1 RDGIAVYY
9 FFPSFGTNS
18 LTKRIEHIENILD
31 DMKKSNLL
39 NQQSSS
45 SEIPNKDTNNET
57 SSSKVTAKD
66 TKKESS
72 SRQEQ
77 IDDWYR
83 KIERKVFGRDKD
95 LESICKIFRKRSD
108 PYGIASCSSS
118 KPYFVFGIHG
128 IAGSGKSTLAN
139 YICDHEK
146 KAEDKH
152 FDPIMFSH
160 VSVTFRVEKIFRD
173 MLWDI
178 TNMHFDNMDIESL
191 GKELMEKLKGRR
203 FLLVL
208 DDLWVKGENQKE
220 REILLHAL
228 SAGENGSIILV
239 TAQTEDAASALGAQE
254 QIPIQDLEE
263 VQYLK
268 LFMHHALQG
277 AVDDDGTFQ
286 RIGRSIAKKLH
297 RSPIAAVA
305 VGRRLQAETAVAFWE
320 TTANLDVLNETMG
333 ALWWSYQQLGVD
345 TRRCFQYC
353 STFPKGYRLKR
364 DELVHMWIAQGFVNA
379 GSNETEEL
387 EDVGMRYFQE
397 LLKFSFLQD
406 KYYNSE
412 RVAGSDFSRIDDSN
426 VLPAKD
432 IRSVIRHLFIGSK
445 DAAQGAQTAEK
456 NLDLGNLRTLI
467 IAETYTSTDR
477 KQRMHDLEK
486 IFDRLF
492 RRLRKLRVL
501 IIRLGTNPEEL
512 SFPASIDQM
521 KHLRYFRFGD
531 PNVFQTTLILPS
543 TFNKLY
549 QMQTIFLAFN
559 TYVWYP
565 EGTTN
570 LIRLRHIQ
578 GQLVSP
584 NVGNITSLQ
593 TMDDFFH
600 VMKEQGYELKQ
611 LKHLNKLRGCLKI
624 AVHENAG
631 SKEEALEADLAS
643 KKRVT
648 DLELW
653 FDGRIKNNPDIEAEV
668 LEGLCPPKD
677 LQELTIR
684 GYRGSRYPS
693 WMLSGQQHLDAPK
706 YLRRLE
712 LIKCSSPLAS
722 FPEDSELFMHLH
734 ELFISGCEWD
744 SLPENM
750 ERLVSLQSLSIV
762 GCGNSKSTMV
772 LGPTLPSSL
781 RKIWIYQSNLV
792 LENMEHLVTLE
803 SLSIVGCGNSKSMMV
818 LGPILPSSLRKI
830 WICQSNLV
838 LENMEHLV
846 TLESLDIHDCDTME
860 VLPTLPL
867 SLKKIYISGEVLGTT
882 CQEEGH
888 ENWQKI
894 QHVGRRRISS
904 GEKETFVRWPGRAG
918 AVNADHRRCRLTQT

>member
-1 RDGIAVYY
+1 
-9 FFPSFGTNS
+9 
-18 LTKRIEHIENILD
+18 
-31 DMKKSNLL
+31 MKKSNLL
-39 NQQSSS
+39 NQQISS
-45 SEIPNKDTNNET
+45 SEIPNKDTNNER
-57 SSSKVTAKD
+57 SSSEVTAKD

-95 LESICKIFRKRSD
+95 LERICKMFRKRSD
-108 PYGIASCSSS
+108 PYGKASCSSS
-118 KPYFVFGIHG
+118 KPYSVFGIHG

-152 FDPIMFSH
+152 FDPIMFIH
-160 VSVTFRVEKIFRD
+160 VSVTFRVEKIFCD

-178 TNMHFDNMDIESL
+178 TNMQSDIKDIESL
-191 GKELMEKLKGRR
+191 GKKLMEKLKGRR

-208 DDLWVKGENQKE
+208 DDLWIKGENQKE

-305 VGRRLQAETAVAFWE
+305 VGRRLQAEKSVTFWE
-320 TTANLDVLNETMG
+320 TTVNLDVLNETMG
-333 ALWWSYQQLGVD
+333 VLWWSYQQLGVD

-353 STFPKGYRLKR
+353 STFPKGYMLER
-364 DELVHMWIAQGFVNA
+364 DELVRMWIAQGFVNA
-379 GSNETEEL
+379 GSNEIEEL

-397 LLKFSFLQD
+397 LLKFSFLQKRIYHSEAYTIHD
-406 KYYNSE
+406 LLHELAE
-412 RVAGSDFSRIDDSN
+412 RVAGSDFSRIVDSS

-432 IRSVIRHLFIGSK
+432 IRSVRHLFIGSK
-445 DAAQGAQTAEK
+445 DAAQGAQTTEK

-467 IAETYTSTDR
+467 IVETYT
-477 KQRMHDLEK
+477 KGM
-486 IFDRLF
+486 
-492 RRLRKLRVL
+492 
-501 IIRLGTNPEEL
+501 
-512 SFPASIDQM
+512 
-521 KHLRYFRFGD
+521 
-531 PNVFQTTLILPS
+531 
-543 TFNKLY
+543 
-549 QMQTIFLAFN
+549 
-559 TYVWYP
+559 
-565 EGTTN
+565 TN

-600 VMKEQGYELKQ
+600 VTKEQGYELKQ

-631 SKEEALEADLAS
+631 SKEEALEADLPS

-653 FDGRIKNNPDIEAEV
+653 FHGRIKNNPDIEAEV

-677 LQELTIR
+677 LQVLTIE
-684 GYRGSRYPS
+684 GYKGSRYPS
-693 WMLSGQQHLDAPK
+693 WMLSGQQHPDAPK
-706 YLRRLE
+706 YLRRLK
-712 LIKCSSPLAS
+712 LRDCRCPLAS

-762 GCGNSKSTMV
+762 GCGHSKSTMV
-772 LGPTLPSSL
+772 LGPTLPRSL
-781 RKIWIYQSNLV
+781 RKIWVYRSNLV
-792 LENMEHLVTLE
+792 
-803 SLSIVGCGNSKSMMV
+803 I
-818 LGPILPSSLRKI
+818 
-830 WICQSNLV
+830 
-838 LENMEHLV
+838 ENMEHLV
-846 TLESLDIHDCDTME
+846 TLESLDIHDCDSME
-860 VLPTLPL
+860 VLPTLPR
-867 SLKKIYISGEVLGTT
+867 SLKKIYISGEVLGRT

-894 QHVGRRRISS
+894 QHIGRRRISS
-904 GEKETFVRWPGRAG
+904 GEKETFVRWEFQAP
-918 AVNADHRRCRLTQT
+918 